1 MKLETV
7 NSKNDWNIKRLHRA
21 NNYMLRVQIRRTRT
35 RWEICSN
42 LAIKIP
48 ERRPWTCS
56 YFFTIN
62 FPHFTRYASI
72 SVIVFEHVNV
82 CLEPVSWIS
91 IYPRAERC
99 HCSTV
104 FFVNSAHNSH
114 HFLVFLLLTLNR
126 KIFIGRASSDFHTI
140 SI

>member
-1 MKLETV
+1 MKLETAK
-7 NSKNDWNIKRLHRA
+7 SKNDWNIKRLHRA
-21 NNYMLRVQIRRTRT
+21 NKYMLRVHIRKTRT

-42 LAIKIP
+42 LTIKTP
-48 ERRPWTCS
+48 ERRHWTCS

-62 FPHFTRYASI
+62 FTYFTRYSSI
-72 SVIVFEHVNV
+72 FIVVF
-82 CLEPVSWIS
+82 LSWIS

-104 FFVNSAHNSH
+104 FFVNSEHNSH

-126 KIFIGRASSDFHTI
+126 KIFIGRASSDFDTI